1 MVMPSS
7 EYLRV
12 VFKKVKV
19 ARQSM
24 VWLLGVAVGFL
35 ALIGVG
41 ASATHYLQE
50 PYNPGFLILS
60 S

>member
-1 MVMPSS
+1 M
-7 EYLRV
+7 
-12 VFKKVKV
+12 

-24 VWLLGVAVGFL
+24 VWLLDVAVGFL

-60 S
+60 SQVLIDVLSDI